1 MLAPLQSFSSG
12 SYILPA
18 SALGVSAGVTFGNE
32 GSSMQAGRPQA
43 ERPAMTAEVIGAVII
58 FLVIGSVLGWHGHTT
73 YAAHGDVKVAKTRL
87 RGGRK
92 TRWRSGVWVL
102 AIGVVIALA
111 TWDVIMH
118 SH

>member
-18 SALGVSAGVTFGNE
+18 PALGISAGVAFSIE
-32 GSSMQAGRPQA
+32 RSSMQAGGPQA
-43 ERPAMTAEVIGAVII
+43 EIPAMTAEVIGAVII

-102 AIGVVIALA
+102 AIGVVIGLA
-111 TWDVIMH
+111 TWDVIVH